1 MHLLSMHQ
9 IPPIII
15 TLKLPLNEA
24 RECADR
30 ALSKNS
36 GDKILLCLLPVLPV
50 CVPAPTCLL
59 T

>member
-1 MHLLSMHQ
+1 MHQ

-15 TLKLPLNEA
+15 TLKLTLNEA
-24 RECADR
+24 GECADR